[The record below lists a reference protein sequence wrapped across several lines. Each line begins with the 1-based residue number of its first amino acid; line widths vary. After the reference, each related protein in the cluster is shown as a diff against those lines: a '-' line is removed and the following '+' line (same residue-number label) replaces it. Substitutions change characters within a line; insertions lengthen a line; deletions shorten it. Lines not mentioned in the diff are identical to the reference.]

1 MKVLVIGNSTRS
13 VVCSAKRAGY
23 TVYSL
28 DRFHDM
34 DMQECSDKSGFL
46 GNMHDEK
53 ILELSASF
61 GKFDAVVLGPGFEKL
76 KFKNALNNNPKV
88 LEEVNDK
95 LNIARK
101 FVSMDLPHPDTEL
114 LADAKGEKFPLMIKP
129 ISGSGGMLNT
139 MVKNEAELEELKSRK
154 NVSNFIAQEFI
165 EGIPCSASLIS
176 TGDDAVVVALNEQ
189 LIGIP
194 WLTRLPFAYC
204 GNITPFHTEFRD
216 EMIKYAKQIALEF
229 GLVGS
234 NGVDFILTEKGVVVI
249 EINPRFQGSIDTVEL
264 SCEINI
270 FDAHVRSFSG
280 KLPEARKNVRFA
292 GKAIIYAN
300 ENLVVNEK
308 LHEGLIECMR
318 MNRAADVPEAGRI
331 IQPDE
336 PVATMIGIGK
346 TRKSVM
352 QKLFRYAHNI
362 GGKFK
367 AQ

>member
-28 DRFHDM
+28 DRFNDVDM
-34 DMQECSDKSGFL
+34 HECSDKSGL
-46 GNMHDEK
+46 IGNTPVEK

-61 GKFDAVVLGPGFEKL
+61 GKVDAVVLGPGFEKL
-76 KFKNALNNNPKV
+76 KFKNTLNNNLKV
-88 LEEVNDK
+88 LEEVNNK

-101 FVSMDLPHPDTEL
+101 FVSMGLPHPETEI
-114 LADAKGEKFPLMIKP
+114 LANAKGEKFPLMIKP
-129 ISGSGGMLNT
+129 ISGSGGMLNAI
-139 MVKNEAELEELKSRK
+139 VRNEAELEELKSRT
-154 NVSNFIAQEFI
+154 NASNFIAQEFI

-189 LIGIP
+189 LTGIP
-194 WLTRLPFAYC
+194 WLTRMPFAYC
-204 GNITPFHTEFRD
+204 GNITPFHTEFKND
-216 EMIKYAKQIALEF
+216 MIKYAKQIALEF

-234 NGVDFILTEKGVVVI
+234 NGVDFILTEKGVVVL

-264 SCEINI
+264 SSGINI

-280 KLPEARKNVRFA
+280 ELPEAGKFIGFA
-292 GKAIIYAN
+292 GKAIIYAKDD
-300 ENLVVNEK
+300 LVVNEK
-308 LHEGLIECMR
+308 LHEGLIECMH
-318 MNRAADVPEAGRI
+318 MNRVADVPEKGRI

-352 QKLFRYAHNI
+352 QKLFRYAHNM

-367 AQ
+367 VQ